1 MKAPGAKRRRP
12 DFVIAVAGLALIA
25 IVLIL
30 LKVVPGAGPVSSEPA
45 FAPVSAS
52 SETTFRNVTREEVRY
67 RLRAGR
73 PPAEPGPRVLRPGA
87 IDRVMTTQ
95 ALEVIYESGTKTLF
109 FVASPG
115 RPYSFR
121 YDENGLVH
129 IYPGSHGRADAVDL
143 APYVPTPMPVVEK
156 MLELAELGPDDVLY
170 DIGCGDGRIVITAA
184 KEYGVRGVGIDILP
198 RLVEE
203 SKANARKEGVEKLTR
218 FICMDATKADLSEA
232 TVVTLY
238 LLPESNTFLEPLLE
252 RDLPVGARVVSHGY
266 TMAGWD
272 NRMIGEA
279 TVVDEKGQ
287 EHSVFAYRT
296 PPGSER
302 RR

>member
-1 MKAPGAKRRRP
+1 MTTQEVKKRRP
-12 DFVIAVAGLALIA
+12 DLVIVVAALALVA

-30 LKVVPGAGPVSSEPA
+30 LKVVPGAGGVAPEPA
-45 FAPVSAS
+45 FAPVPAS
-52 SETTFRNVTREEVRY
+52 SETTFRNVTHEDVRY
-67 RLRAGR
+67 KVRLGQSSL
-73 PPAEPGPRVLRPGA
+73 EPEPRVLRPGA
-87 IDRVMTTQ
+87 IDRIKTGS
-95 ALEVIYESGTKTLF
+95 ALEIIYESGTKTLF
-109 FVASPG
+109 FIASAG
-115 RPYSFR
+115 MPYSFR

-129 IYPGSHGRADAVDL
+129 IYPGCHGREDAVDL
-143 APYVPTPMPVVEK
+143 APYVPTPMPVVKK
-156 MLELAELGPDDVLY
+156 MLELAELGPADILY

-203 SKANARKEGVEKLTR
+203 SKANAKREGVEKLTT
-218 FICMDATKADLSEA
+218 FVCMDATKADLSEA

-238 LLPESNTFLEPLLE
+238 LLPESNTFLEPMLE
-252 RDLPVGARVVSHGY
+252 RELPSGARVVSHGY

-279 TVVDEKGQ
+279 TVVDDQGK

-296 PPGSER
+296 PPSNER